1 MVTNTTKFGSGNT
14 SESSNFNNSLI
25 ANRYEI
31 KKLIGKGGMGRV
43 YLAEDKLLGG
53 VNVALKFLTQ
63 SVSGD
68 AKILRNFSRE
78 ARICAILGNQNIH
91 IVRVIDYGIHLEEDP
106 YYVME
111 YLPGQSLKAIL
122 DSRPVPLLEFITII
136 KQFCIGLETAH
147 NGIELDGKLY
157 PVIHRDIKP
166 ANVYIC
172 PDQSLG
178 WLVKILD
185 FGIAKYFSDN
195 SSMTQTNSYIGTLAY
210 SSPEQIEGGDLD
222 LRSDLYSLGVM
233 MYEMLTNKLPWQ
245 INNASFGAWY
255 KAHIYQEPD
264 SLNDVSTEIKIP
276 QSLIDL
282 VMSCLSKDRNHRPKN
297 VGEIIGNITLLQ
309 KAIFPNFAPTKN
321 VFEPENKTAEIIKN
335 NIVKPVNKPENS
347 PQTQTIQGKKPV
359 NQGNITQVKTYF
371 SQLTP
376 DIEKACWSTFWPKE
390 KPISPIVF
398 PNFILT
404 ENERLTGL
412 WVMLA
417 KSDIQKHIV
426 SICYNQFIFIKSP
439 HPMLLWL
446 TVIYNNENGF
456 RWLPCY
462 IDLKTPFGLRA
473 TKLLEN
479 SDYYPLLFFTLE
491 KPNNCILVR
500 SASINPQQRQ
510 LLKMWVDY
518 AQTIPPGDTNVS
530 KHQLKIEYERLKPTI
545 AKKIELSFQGNN
557 SPADNNGGN
566 KDYTQ
571 TIQPKNNINRSNA
584 DDSTYKTLQWA
595 NNTEQ
600 SS

>member
-1 MVTNTTKFGSGNT
+1 MVTNTTKFGSGNP

-25 ANRYEI
+25 ANRYQI

-43 YLAEDKLLGG
+43 YLAEDQLLGG

-122 DSRPVPLLEFITII
+122 DSRPIPLLEFLTII

-147 NGIELDGKLY
+147 NGIELDGKVY

-172 PDQSLG
+172 PDPSLG

-185 FGIAKYFSDN
+185 FGIAKYFSDH

-255 KAHIYQEPD
+255 KAHHYQEPD
-264 SLNDVSTEIKIP
+264 SLTDVSTEIEIP
-276 QSLIDL
+276 KSLIEL
-282 VMSCLSKDRNHRPKN
+282 VMSCLSKDRNNRPKD
-297 VGEIIGNITLLQ
+297 VAEIIANIALLQATMFPNFVPAQNQPKTLLQ
-309 KAIFPNFAPTKN
+309 
-321 VFEPENKTAEIIKN
+321 PENKTAEISPNEDDITPN
-335 NIVKPVNKPENS
+335 NIPANNPPIS
-347 PQTQTIQGKKPV
+347 PGKKPV
-359 NQGNITQVKTYF
+359 IQGNITQVKTYF

-376 DIEKACWSTFWPKE
+376 AIEKACWASYWPKE

-398 PNFILT
+398 PNVILT

-426 SICYNQFIFIKSP
+426 SI
-439 HPMLLWL
+439 
-446 TVIYNNENGF
+446 
-456 RWLPCY
+456 
-462 IDLKTPFGLRA
+462 
-473 TKLLEN
+473 
-479 SDYYPLLFFTLE
+479 
-491 KPNNCILVR
+491 
-500 SASINPQQRQ
+500 
-510 LLKMWVDY
+510 
-518 AQTIPPGDTNVS
+518 
-530 KHQLKIEYERLKPTI
+530 
-545 AKKIELSFQGNN
+545 
-557 SPADNNGGN
+557 
-566 KDYTQ
+566 
-571 TIQPKNNINRSNA
+571 
-584 DDSTYKTLQWA
+584 
-595 NNTEQ
+595 
-600 SS
+600 

>member
-1 MVTNTTKFGSGNT
+1 METNTTQFGSGNP

-91 IVRVIDYGIHLEEDP
+91 IVRVMDYGIHLEEDP

-122 DSRPVPLLEFITII
+122 DSRPIPLLEFLTII
-136 KQFCIGLETAH
+136 KQFCIGLESAH
-147 NGIELDGKLY
+147 NGIELDGKIY

-172 PDQSLG
+172 PDPTLG

-185 FGIAKYFSDN
+185 FGIAKYFSDH

-255 KAHIYQEPD
+255 KAHHYQEPD
-264 SLNDVSTEIKIP
+264 NLTDVSTEIEIP

-282 VMSCLSKDRNHRPKN
+282 VMSCLSKDRNNRPKN
-297 VGEIIGNITLLQ
+297 VGEIITNIALLQ
-309 KAIFPNFAPTKN
+309 ETIFPNFFSEKSI
-321 VFEPENKTAEIIKN
+321 FEIEHKTAENEKDKTYVQPQN
-335 NIVKPVNKPENS
+335 KPVNN
-347 PQTQTIQGKKPV
+347 PQTIKKPV

-376 DIEKACWSTFWPKE
+376 DIEKACWASYWPKE
-390 KPISPIVF
+390 KPVSPIVF

-446 TVIYNNENGF
+446 TVIYNSENGF

-473 TKLLEN
+473 TKLLEK

-491 KPNNCILVR
+491 KPNHCILVR
-500 SASINPQQRQ
+500 SSSINPQQRQ

-545 AKKIELSFQGNN
+545 AKKIELSFKNNN
-557 SPADNNGGN
+557 SQAENNEEE
-566 KDYTQ
+566 KVSPQ
-571 TIQPKNNINRSNA
+571 TMQMTSHINRNNA
-584 DDSTYKTLQWA
+584 DDSTYKTLQWV
-595 NNTEQ
+595 NNAEQ
-600 SS
+600 GS